1 MKRTYSMRKD
11 KLQPF
16 NSSGATSSDSRNKS
30 SESWNKGGRTSI
42 ASGSSLKQDREDLEL
57 FGFGE
62 GRRRPG
68 SNLSSTSFGG
78 GGSRKNIHWSVISI
92 KYFYGKW
99 KKLIFDYVVISLND
113 LQEYVVK
120 CSSTSKERQLCKICL
135 QVFYEPCSLGC
146 GHSFCRECITQHLMQ
161 STKCPHII
169 PNYAAAALLE
179 DLAREEQSSSKYAQS
194 EMDEEGEA
202 ILRLIQN
209 SDNIKLSSIRRISE
223 ALKRKTVEA
232 ELNDEQLRNVLLF
245 EFLDKMIEKRELH
258 LSQVQAQLEKLKA
271 DKQRVATILT
281 GQLNQ
286 GSSQRVVPDSACLQ
300 STDSTSMATMGLE
313 DEGHSSSSF
322 SLVDFHQMVK
332 MDMDVES
339 MSTSSSQQ
347 HTQTFTMPEQMSKY
361 RRRLHKHI
369 GSLESSYFN
378 SKPVQLLDTDSAAT
392 STSVTPASIQ
402 SLQSLQ
408 LGSCTDNLE
417 EFSQVL
423 RECHSMET

>member
-78 GGSRKNIHWSVISI
+78 GGSRKNIH
-92 KYFYGKW
+92 
-99 KKLIFDYVVISLND
+99 
-113 LQEYVVK
+113 
-120 CSSTSKERQLCKICL
+120 CKICL